1 MAIAE
6 VVIVA
11 KQPGSHGPN
20 IPTLWLYGG
29 RRGLIHDLLSVLV
42 VTFLAVTFLAE
53 SRVCGRFLSAIAD
66 LGGALL
72 N

>member
-6 VVIVA
+6 VVIMA
-11 KQPGSHGPN
+11 KQSGSHGPN

-29 RRGLIHDLLSVLV
+29 RRVLIHDLLSILV
-42 VTFLAVTFLAE
+42 VTFLAESFLAE
-53 SRVCGRFLSAIAD
+53 SRVFGRFLSAIAD
-66 LGGALL
+66 LSGALL